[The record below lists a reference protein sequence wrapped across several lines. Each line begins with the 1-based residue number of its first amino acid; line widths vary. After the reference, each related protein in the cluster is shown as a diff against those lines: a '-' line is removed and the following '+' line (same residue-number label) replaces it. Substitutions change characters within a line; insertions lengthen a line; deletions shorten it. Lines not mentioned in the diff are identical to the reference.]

1 MARWMWIGA
10 VCLTVGGAV
19 GLWWTQAGGAPR
31 PSYTTAIAER
41 GPIEAKVSAA
51 GTVSALVTVQV
62 GSQVSGR
69 IANLY
74 VDFNDTV
81 RKGQTLARLDPR
93 LFEAELARA
102 EASEVSA
109 RSALARARID
119 AEQAARQLARSETL
133 WGRRLIARAD
143 LDAAQA
149 SADVTRA
156 QVEAARAQV
165 SQAGAQAAQ
174 ARLNLAY
181 TTIASPIDGTVI
193 ARSVDVGQT
202 VAASLQAPT
211 LFQIAQDLR
220 KAQVLAAI
228 SEADVGK
235 IRAGMPAEFTVAAYP
250 GEPFLGKVR
259 QLRNAARTEQN
270 VVTYDAVIDVDN
282 AAFKLRPGMTA
293 NVAFTWA
300 AQKEALRVPNAALRF
315 SPAGEERGEGGVRP
329 RRQKLSEDPTRRRVW
344 VLRGGEPVAVPVQT
358 GITDGSQTEIVS
370 GDLQAGDAVVTEAAG
385 DGAAGGGAGRARSGG
400 PRMRF

>member
-1 MARWMWIGA
+1 MARWVWIGA
-10 VCLTVGGAV
+10 LSLGLAGGA
-19 GLWWTQAGGAPR
+19 GLWWARAGGEPQPA
-31 PSYTTAIAER
+31 YTTAVADR
-41 GPIEAKVSAA
+41 GILEAKVSAA

-69 IANLY
+69 IADML

-81 RKGQTLARLDPR
+81 RKGQVLARLDPR

-102 EASEVSA
+102 VASEVSA
-109 RSALARARID
+109 RSALERARID
-119 AEQAARQLARSETL
+119 AEQATRQLARSQTL

-149 SADVTRA
+149 SADATRA

-165 SQAGAQAAQ
+165 AQAGAQAAQ

-181 TTIASPIDGTVI
+181 TTIASPIEGTVI

-235 IRAGMPAEFTVAAYP
+235 IRAGMPAQFTVAAYP

-259 QLRNAARTEQN
+259 QVRNAARTEQN

-282 AAFKLRPGMTA
+282 AALKLRPGMTA

-300 AQKEALRVPNAALRF
+300 SRPAALRVPNAALRF
-315 SPAGEERGEGGVRP
+315 TPAGEGRGEGAAGS

-344 VLRGGEPVAVPVQT
+344 VLRGGEPAAVPVQT
-358 GITDGSQTEIVS
+358 GITDGSLTEIVS
-370 GDLQAGDAVVTEAAG
+370 GELQAGEAVITEAAG
-385 DGAAGGGAGRARSGG
+385 GAAGGAGRPGRSGG
-400 PRMRF
+400 PRMRL

>member
-1 MARWMWIGA
+1 MWIGA
-10 VCLTVGGAV
+10 TCLGLAGVA
-19 GLWWTQAGGAPR
+19 GLWWGRAGGDAR
-31 PSYTTAIAER
+31 PAYTTAAVER

-51 GTVSALVTVQV
+51 GVVSALVTVQV

-69 IANLY
+69 IAELL

-81 RKGQTLARLDPR
+81 RKGQVLARLDPR

-102 EASEVSA
+102 VASEVSA

-119 AEQAARQLARSETL
+119 AEQAARQLSRSQTL

-149 SADVTRA
+149 SADATRS
-156 QVEAARAQV
+156 QVDAARAQV
-165 SQAGAQAAQ
+165 AQAGAQAAQ

-250 GEPFLGKVR
+250 GEPFVGKVR
-259 QLRNAARTEQN
+259 QVRNAARTEQN

-282 AAFKLRPGMTA
+282 PRLQLRPGMTA

-300 AQKEALRVPNAALRF
+300 AHRDALRVPNAALRF
-315 SPAGEERGEGGVRP
+315 TPAGEGRAEGAEKV
-329 RRQKLSEDPTRRRVW
+329 RRQKLSEDPTQRRVW

-358 GITDGSQTEIVS
+358 GITDGSSTAIVK
-370 GDLQAGDAVVTEAAG
+370 GELQAGDAVVTEAAG
-385 DGAAGGGAGRARSGG
+385 AAGGGAGRPGRSGG

>member
-1 MARWMWIGA
+1 MARWIVTGA
-10 VCLTVGGAV
+10 TCLGLAGGA
-19 GLWWTQAGGAPR
+19 GLWWSRGGTEAGPA
-31 PSYTTAIAER
+31 YTTAVVER
-41 GPIEAKVSAA
+41 GPLEARVSAA
-51 GTVSALVTVQV
+51 GLVSALVTVQV

-69 IANLY
+69 ISELR

-81 RKGQTLARLDPR
+81 RKGQVLARLDPR

-102 EASEVSA
+102 VASEVSA
-109 RSALARARID
+109 RSALARARIE
-119 AEQAARQLARSETL
+119 AEQATRQLARSQTL

-149 SADVTRA
+149 SADAARA

-165 SQAGAQAAQ
+165 AQAGAQASQ

-181 TTIASPIDGTVI
+181 TTIASPIEGTVI

-235 IRAGMPAEFTVAAYP
+235 IRAGMPARFTVAAYP
-250 GEPFLGKVR
+250 DEPFVGKVR
-259 QLRNAARTEQN
+259 QVRNAARTEQN

-282 AAFKLRPGMTA
+282 PALKLRPGMTA
-293 NVAFTWA
+293 NVTFTWA
-300 AQKEALRVPNAALRF
+300 SRQAALRVPNAALRY
-315 SPAGEERGEGGVRP
+315 SPPGAGRGAGGVGP
-329 RRQKLSEDPTRRRVW
+329 RRQRLSEDPTRRRVW
-344 VLRGGEPVAVPVQT
+344 VLRGGEPVAVAVQT
-358 GITDGSQTEIVS
+358 GITDGTLTELV
-370 GDLQAGDAVVTEAAG
+370 AGEVKAGEVVVT
-385 DGAAGGGAGRARSGG
+385 DGGSSPGGGGSRGGRSGRI
-400 PRMRF
+400 RMRF